1 MVMFK
6 YCHSRFPNVKYTLH
20 AGELTLGLVQPE
32 DLTWHINAA
41 VHIAG
46 ANRIGHGVDMAYEQN
61 SYDLLQY
68 MAKKEIP
75 IEINLV
81 SNEFILK
88 VKENRHPLTLY
99 KEFGVPIVISTDD
112 AGILRTN
119 MTEQYVLLAKRYK
132 DITYEDIKKFVYNSI
147 NYSFIKENSV
157 KKQLVKNLDSR
168 FKSFESHL
176 PKTK

>member
-1 MVMFK
+1 MPVN
-6 YCHSRFPNVKYTLH
+6 SL
-20 AGELTLGLVQPE
+20 LGLVQPE
-32 DLTWHINAA
+32 ELTWHINAA
-41 VHIAG
+41 VYTAG

-61 SYDLLQY
+61 SYNLLRY
-68 MAKKEIP
+68 MAKKTIP

-132 DITYEDIKKFVYNSI
+132 DITYTDIKQFVYNSI
-147 NYSFIKENSV
+147 NYSFIKDTSV
-157 KKQLVKNLDSR
+157 KKQLLKNLDSR
-168 FKSFESHL
+168 FKTFESNYPL
-176 PKTK
+176 K

>member
-1 MVMFK
+1 M
-6 YCHSRFPNVKYTLH
+6 H

-32 DLTWHINAA
+32 ELTWHIGAA
-41 VHIAG
+41 VHTAG
-46 ANRIGHGVDMAYEQN
+46 ANRIGHGVDMAYEKDA
-61 SYDLLQY
+61 YDLLRY
-68 MAKKEIP
+68 MAKKSIP

-88 VKENRHPLTLY
+88 VKGSRHPLTLY

-132 DITYEDIKKFVYNSI
+132 DISYNDIKKFVYNSI
-147 NYSFIKENSV
+147 NYSFIKEASV
-157 KKQLVKNLDSR
+157 KKQLLKDLDNR
-168 FKSFESHL
+168 FKKFEAIFPL
-176 PKTK
+176 N